1 MARHKRKKIH
11 PFYCQRYFF
20 KKPTVKNNGEG
31 IILPITEMPII
42 PSNIH
47 DGRPRNKM
55 DLDTY
60 INQIKT
66 FFNNLN
72 EKISSKSRIKTFPKH
87 RFNYVKDNLKHQLK
101 EIKII
106 ESNLITMKHLNRFK
120 LYVETVN
127 STGYGVFNV
136 KLSYNFNFR

>member
-1 MARHKRKKIH
+1 
-11 PFYCQRYFF
+11 
-20 KKPTVKNNGEG
+20 
-31 IILPITEMPII
+31 MPII

-72 EKISSKSRIKTFPKH
+72 EKISSKSRIKTFPKL
-87 RFNYVKDNLKHQLK
+87 DSIMLKTIQN
-101 EIKII
+101 I
-106 ESNLITMKHLNRFK
+106 N
-120 LYVETVN
+120 
-127 STGYGVFNV
+127 
-136 KLSYNFNFR
+136 